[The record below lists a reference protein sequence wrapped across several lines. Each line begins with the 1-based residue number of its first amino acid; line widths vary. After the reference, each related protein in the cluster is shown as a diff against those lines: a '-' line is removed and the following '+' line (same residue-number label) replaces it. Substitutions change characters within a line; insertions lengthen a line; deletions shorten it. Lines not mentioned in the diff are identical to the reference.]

1 LIKSK
6 KLSKIKIIKHGFFNK
21 TGGKSKKIY
30 KGLNCGPGS
39 KDNLSDV
46 KKNLQIVKKKIKS
59 SAKNIFLLHQIHSNK
74 FVFMKKFSKL
84 NDIAFHLVNKVNKKK
99 LKINTLILKNWEYIF
114 GQNNKF
120 VQLKKTIIN
129 NKTESVIFELRV
141 SPEKSFEMHSKTNE
155 IVIKIE
161 EVTGVKVNK
170 ILFFQ
175 DLSDRNLENRNIS
188 NLSMKQEGKTLNNQN
203 FNGIKDEEVR
213 SIFENINKKLYENN

>member
-1 LIKSK
+1 
-6 KLSKIKIIKHGFFNK
+6 
-21 TGGKSKKIY
+21 
-30 KGLNCGPGS
+30 
-39 KDNLSDV
+39 
-46 KKNLQIVKKKIKS
+46 
-59 SAKNIFLLHQIHSNK
+59 
-74 FVFMKKFSKL
+74 MKKFSKL
-84 NDIAFHLVNKVNKKK
+84 NDIAFHLVNKVYKKK
-99 LKINTLILKNWEYIF
+99 LKINTLILKNWEYIL

-120 VQLKKTIIN
+120 VELKKTIIN

>member
-1 LIKSK
+1 
-6 KLSKIKIIKHGFFNK
+6 
-21 TGGKSKKIY
+21 
-30 KGLNCGPGS
+30 
-39 KDNLSDV
+39 
-46 KKNLQIVKKKIKS
+46 
-59 SAKNIFLLHQIHSNK
+59 
-74 FVFMKKFSKL
+74 MKKFSKL

-141 SPEKSFEMHSKTNE
+141 SPKKSFEMHSKTNE

-161 EVTGVKVNK
+161 EVTGLKVNK

-213 SIFENINKKLYENN
+213 SIFENINKNLYENN

>member
-1 LIKSK
+1 
-6 KLSKIKIIKHGFFNK
+6 
-21 TGGKSKKIY
+21 
-30 KGLNCGPGS
+30 
-39 KDNLSDV
+39 
-46 KKNLQIVKKKIKS
+46 
-59 SAKNIFLLHQIHSNK
+59 
-74 FVFMKKFSKL
+74 MKKFSKL

-114 GQNNKF
+114 GNNNKF

-129 NKTESVIFELRV
+129 NKTESVILELRV

>member
-1 LIKSK
+1 
-6 KLSKIKIIKHGFFNK
+6 
-21 TGGKSKKIY
+21 
-30 KGLNCGPGS
+30 
-39 KDNLSDV
+39 
-46 KKNLQIVKKKIKS
+46 
-59 SAKNIFLLHQIHSNK
+59 
-74 FVFMKKFSKL
+74 MKKFSKL

-188 NLSMKQEGKTLNNQN
+188 NLSMKQEGKILNNQN

>member
-1 LIKSK
+1 
-6 KLSKIKIIKHGFFNK
+6 
-21 TGGKSKKIY
+21 
-30 KGLNCGPGS
+30 
-39 KDNLSDV
+39 
-46 KKNLQIVKKKIKS
+46 
-59 SAKNIFLLHQIHSNK
+59 
-74 FVFMKKFSKL
+74 MKKFSKL

-141 SPEKSFEMHSKTNE
+141 SPEKSFEMYSKTNE

>member
-1 LIKSK
+1 
-6 KLSKIKIIKHGFFNK
+6 
-21 TGGKSKKIY
+21 
-30 KGLNCGPGS
+30 
-39 KDNLSDV
+39 
-46 KKNLQIVKKKIKS
+46 
-59 SAKNIFLLHQIHSNK
+59 
-74 FVFMKKFSKL
+74 MKKFSKL

-141 SPEKSFEMHSKTNE
+141 SPEKAFEKHSKTNE

>member
-1 LIKSK
+1 
-6 KLSKIKIIKHGFFNK
+6 
-21 TGGKSKKIY
+21 
-30 KGLNCGPGS
+30 
-39 KDNLSDV
+39 
-46 KKNLQIVKKKIKS
+46 
-59 SAKNIFLLHQIHSNK
+59 
-74 FVFMKKFSKL
+74 MKKFSKL
-84 NDIAFHLVNKVNKKK
+84 NDIAFHLVNKLNKKK

-141 SPEKSFEMHSKTNE
+141 SPEKSFEMYSKTNE

>member
-1 LIKSK
+1 
-6 KLSKIKIIKHGFFNK
+6 
-21 TGGKSKKIY
+21 
-30 KGLNCGPGS
+30 
-39 KDNLSDV
+39 
-46 KKNLQIVKKKIKS
+46 
-59 SAKNIFLLHQIHSNK
+59 
-74 FVFMKKFSKL
+74 MKKFSKL

-114 GQNNKF
+114 GQSNKF

>member
-1 LIKSK
+1 
-6 KLSKIKIIKHGFFNK
+6 
-21 TGGKSKKIY
+21 
-30 KGLNCGPGS
+30 
-39 KDNLSDV
+39 
-46 KKNLQIVKKKIKS
+46 
-59 SAKNIFLLHQIHSNK
+59 
-74 FVFMKKFSKL
+74 MKKFSKL

-161 EVTGVKVNK
+161 KVTGVKVNK

-175 DLSDRNLENRNIS
+175 DLYDKNLENSNIS

>member
-1 LIKSK
+1 
-6 KLSKIKIIKHGFFNK
+6 
-21 TGGKSKKIY
+21 
-30 KGLNCGPGS
+30 
-39 KDNLSDV
+39 
-46 KKNLQIVKKKIKS
+46 
-59 SAKNIFLLHQIHSNK
+59 
-74 FVFMKKFSKL
+74 MKKFSKL

-188 NLSMKQEGKTLNNQN
+188 NFSMKQEGKTLNNQN
-203 FNGIKDEEVR
+203 FNGIKDEELR
-213 SIFENINKKLYENN
+213 YIFENINKKLYENN

>member
-1 LIKSK
+1 
-6 KLSKIKIIKHGFFNK
+6 
-21 TGGKSKKIY
+21 
-30 KGLNCGPGS
+30 
-39 KDNLSDV
+39 
-46 KKNLQIVKKKIKS
+46 
-59 SAKNIFLLHQIHSNK
+59 
-74 FVFMKKFSKL
+74 MKKFSKL

-188 NLSMKQEGKTLNNQN
+188 NFSMKQEGKTLNNQN

>member
-1 LIKSK
+1 
-6 KLSKIKIIKHGFFNK
+6 
-21 TGGKSKKIY
+21 
-30 KGLNCGPGS
+30 
-39 KDNLSDV
+39 
-46 KKNLQIVKKKIKS
+46 
-59 SAKNIFLLHQIHSNK
+59 
-74 FVFMKKFSKL
+74 MKKFSKL

-129 NKTESVIFELRV
+129 NKTESVIFEFRV

>member
-1 LIKSK
+1 
-6 KLSKIKIIKHGFFNK
+6 
-21 TGGKSKKIY
+21 
-30 KGLNCGPGS
+30 
-39 KDNLSDV
+39 
-46 KKNLQIVKKKIKS
+46 
-59 SAKNIFLLHQIHSNK
+59 
-74 FVFMKKFSKL
+74 MKKFSKL

-114 GQNNKF
+114 GKNDKF

>member
-1 LIKSK
+1 
-6 KLSKIKIIKHGFFNK
+6 
-21 TGGKSKKIY
+21 
-30 KGLNCGPGS
+30 
-39 KDNLSDV
+39 
-46 KKNLQIVKKKIKS
+46 
-59 SAKNIFLLHQIHSNK
+59 
-74 FVFMKKFSKL
+74 MKKFSKL

-129 NKTESVIFELRV
+129 NKIESVIFELRV

>member
-1 LIKSK
+1 MCIRDS
-6 KLSKIKIIKHGFFNK
+6 
-21 TGGKSKKIY
+21 
-30 KGLNCGPGS
+30 
-39 KDNLSDV
+39 
-46 KKNLQIVKKKIKS
+46 
-59 SAKNIFLLHQIHSNK
+59 
-74 FVFMKKFSKL
+74 
-84 NDIAFHLVNKVNKKK
+84 
-99 LKINTLILKNWEYIF
+99 
-114 GQNNKF
+114 
-120 VQLKKTIIN
+120 

-175 DLSDRNLENRNIS
+175 DLYDRNLENRNIS
-188 NLSMKQEGKTLNNQN
+188 NLSMKQKGKTLNNQN

>member
-1 LIKSK
+1 
-6 KLSKIKIIKHGFFNK
+6 
-21 TGGKSKKIY
+21 
-30 KGLNCGPGS
+30 
-39 KDNLSDV
+39 
-46 KKNLQIVKKKIKS
+46 
-59 SAKNIFLLHQIHSNK
+59 
-74 FVFMKKFSKL
+74 MKKFSKL

-114 GQNNKF
+114 GNNNKF

-129 NKTESVIFELRV
+129 NKTESVIIELRV
-141 SPEKSFEMHSKTNE
+141 SPEKSFEMHSSTNE

-175 DLSDRNLENRNIS
+175 DLSNKNLENSNIS
-188 NLSMKQEGKTLNNQN
+188 KLSIKAEGKTLNYQKLND
-203 FNGIKDEEVR
+203 IKDEEVR

>member
-1 LIKSK
+1 
-6 KLSKIKIIKHGFFNK
+6 
-21 TGGKSKKIY
+21 
-30 KGLNCGPGS
+30 
-39 KDNLSDV
+39 
-46 KKNLQIVKKKIKS
+46 
-59 SAKNIFLLHQIHSNK
+59 
-74 FVFMKKFSKL
+74 MKKFSKL

-141 SPEKSFEMHSKTNE
+141 NPEKSFEMHSKTNE

>member
-1 LIKSK
+1 
-6 KLSKIKIIKHGFFNK
+6 
-21 TGGKSKKIY
+21 
-30 KGLNCGPGS
+30 
-39 KDNLSDV
+39 
-46 KKNLQIVKKKIKS
+46 
-59 SAKNIFLLHQIHSNK
+59 
-74 FVFMKKFSKL
+74 MKKFSKL

-114 GQNNKF
+114 GNNNKF

-129 NKTESVIFELRV
+129 NKTESVNFELRV
-141 SPEKSFEMHSKTNE
+141 KPEKSFEMHSMTNE

-175 DLSDRNLENRNIS
+175 DLSDRNLENKNIS

>member
-1 LIKSK
+1 
-6 KLSKIKIIKHGFFNK
+6 
-21 TGGKSKKIY
+21 
-30 KGLNCGPGS
+30 
-39 KDNLSDV
+39 
-46 KKNLQIVKKKIKS
+46 
-59 SAKNIFLLHQIHSNK
+59 
-74 FVFMKKFSKL
+74 MKKFSKL

-114 GQNNKF
+114 GNNNKF

-129 NKTESVIFELRV
+129 NKSESVILELRV

>member
-1 LIKSK
+1 
-6 KLSKIKIIKHGFFNK
+6 
-21 TGGKSKKIY
+21 
-30 KGLNCGPGS
+30 
-39 KDNLSDV
+39 
-46 KKNLQIVKKKIKS
+46 
-59 SAKNIFLLHQIHSNK
+59 
-74 FVFMKKFSKL
+74 MKKFSKL

-114 GQNNKF
+114 GNNNKF

-129 NKTESVIFELRV
+129 NKTESIILELRV
-141 SPEKSFEMHSKTNE
+141 SPEKSFEMHSSTNE

-175 DLSDRNLENRNIS
+175 DLSNKNLENSNIS
-188 NLSMKQEGKTLNNQN
+188 KLSIKAEGKTLNYQKLND
-203 FNGIKDEEVR
+203 IKDEEVR

>member
-1 LIKSK
+1 
-6 KLSKIKIIKHGFFNK
+6 
-21 TGGKSKKIY
+21 
-30 KGLNCGPGS
+30 
-39 KDNLSDV
+39 
-46 KKNLQIVKKKIKS
+46 
-59 SAKNIFLLHQIHSNK
+59 
-74 FVFMKKFSKL
+74 MKKFSKL

-120 VQLKKTIIN
+120 VELKKTIIN

-161 EVTGVKVNK
+161 EVTGVNVNK
-170 ILFFQ
+170 FLFFQ

>member
-1 LIKSK
+1 
-6 KLSKIKIIKHGFFNK
+6 
-21 TGGKSKKIY
+21 
-30 KGLNCGPGS
+30 
-39 KDNLSDV
+39 
-46 KKNLQIVKKKIKS
+46 
-59 SAKNIFLLHQIHSNK
+59 
-74 FVFMKKFSKL
+74 MKKFSKL

-141 SPEKSFEMHSKTNE
+141 SAEKSFEMHSRTNE
-155 IVIKIE
+155 IIIKIE

>member
-1 LIKSK
+1 
-6 KLSKIKIIKHGFFNK
+6 
-21 TGGKSKKIY
+21 
-30 KGLNCGPGS
+30 
-39 KDNLSDV
+39 
-46 KKNLQIVKKKIKS
+46 
-59 SAKNIFLLHQIHSNK
+59 
-74 FVFMKKFSKL
+74 MKKFSKL

-129 NKTESVIFELRV
+129 NKTESVIFELSV

-175 DLSDRNLENRNIS
+175 DLYDRNLENRNIS

-203 FNGIKDEEVR
+203 FNGIKDKEVR

>member
-1 LIKSK
+1 
-6 KLSKIKIIKHGFFNK
+6 
-21 TGGKSKKIY
+21 
-30 KGLNCGPGS
+30 
-39 KDNLSDV
+39 
-46 KKNLQIVKKKIKS
+46 
-59 SAKNIFLLHQIHSNK
+59 
-74 FVFMKKFSKL
+74 MKKFSKL

-114 GQNNKF
+114 GNNNKF

-141 SPEKSFEMHSKTNE
+141 SAEKSFEMHSKTNE

>member
-1 LIKSK
+1 
-6 KLSKIKIIKHGFFNK
+6 
-21 TGGKSKKIY
+21 
-30 KGLNCGPGS
+30 
-39 KDNLSDV
+39 
-46 KKNLQIVKKKIKS
+46 
-59 SAKNIFLLHQIHSNK
+59 
-74 FVFMKKFSKL
+74 
-84 NDIAFHLVNKVNKKK
+84 
-99 LKINTLILKNWEYIF
+99 
-114 GQNNKF
+114 
-120 VQLKKTIIN
+120 
-129 NKTESVIFELRV
+129 
-141 SPEKSFEMHSKTNE
+141 MHSKTNE

>member
-1 LIKSK
+1 
-6 KLSKIKIIKHGFFNK
+6 
-21 TGGKSKKIY
+21 
-30 KGLNCGPGS
+30 
-39 KDNLSDV
+39 
-46 KKNLQIVKKKIKS
+46 
-59 SAKNIFLLHQIHSNK
+59 
-74 FVFMKKFSKL
+74 MKKFSKL

-161 EVTGVKVNK
+161 ELTGGKVNK